1 MSHSNDK
8 NESSGNSEILKE
20 LAIFDYVAGNLSDS
34 AKQNFER
41 MLEQSPALQD
51 EVKAET
57 LLRQRMEK
65 IGETEPVAMSNI
77 EALFEKIDE
86 HEKAEK
92 VTQSIEATSD
102 KDSSEETANNK
113 VTPLFKETPSFKE
126 KKSGF
131 SKYYATAAGLAMF
144 TIVFSGI
151 YFDSAAPDFQTLS
164 DIPASQKIDFKLLAS
179 ESRIAKLT
187 LVEGVSDDQVT
198 ELLDTFKLT
207 SISAGSPSNQRFV
220 SAEAALSNEIL
231 ERLRNDNRLRNV
243 ELYKINNGE

>member
-8 NESSGNSEILKE
+8 NESSENSEILKE
-20 LAIFDYVAGNLSDS
+20 LAVFDYVAGNLSDS

-41 MLEQSPALQD
+41 MLEQNPALQD

-77 EALFEKIDE
+77 DALFEKIDE
-86 HEKAEK
+86 HEKAANE
-92 VTQSIEATSD
+92 TQNKEA
-102 KDSSEETANNK
+102 SSNK
-113 VTPLFKETPSFKE
+113 VTPLFKETVSIKE

-144 TIVFSGI
+144 TIVFSGL

-187 LVEGVSDDQVT
+187 LVEGVTDDQVT
-198 ELLDTFKLT
+198 ELLDTFELT
-207 SISAGSPSNQRFV
+207 SISSGSLGNQRFV
-220 SAEAALSNEIL
+220 SAEAALSNETI
-231 ERLRNDNRLRNV
+231 ERLRNDHRLRNV

>member
-8 NESSGNSEILKE
+8 NESSENSEILKE

-86 HEKAEK
+86 HEKAENE
-92 VTQSIEATSD
+92 TQNKEG
-102 KDSSEETANNK
+102 ANNK
-113 VTPLFKETPSFKE
+113 VTPLFKEKPLLKE

-144 TIVFSGI
+144 SIVFSGL
-151 YFDSAAPDFQTLS
+151 YFDSAAPDFQALS
-164 DIPASQKIDFKLLAS
+164 DIPASKKIDFKLLAS

-207 SISAGSPSNQRFV
+207 SISSGSPGNQRFV
-220 SAEAALSNEIL
+220 SAEAALSNETI